1 MQLVAEE
8 QNSAFLHHFSGL
20 DCLQRCRRVSDEWWW
35 EPLSKTQT
43 ITSSSNVSLVSALS
57 NVFDLWIKTPPCPY
71 LVCPEWTNPSSNIT
85 KVWRKLR
92 FFSFFNSSASVFSRK
107 HLAVANR
114 RKFGATR
121 SHEESILKN
130 KVTEWET
137 NSLWV
142 QGSAEM
148 IGLG

>member
-1 MQLVAEE
+1 MDKNSSLPLPGVPGMDKPFFQHHSGVTEAPLFFFFQL
-8 QNSAFLHHFSGL
+8 
-20 DCLQRCRRVSDEWWW
+20 
-35 EPLSKTQT
+35 
-43 ITSSSNVSLVSALS
+43 
-57 NVFDLWIKTPPCPY
+57 
-71 LVCPEWTNPSSNIT
+71 
-85 KVWRKLR
+85 
-92 FFSFFNSSASVFSRK
+92 FSFCLFSQ

-148 IGLG
+148 IGPG